1 LKSWLIGAQNVKI
14 LELWSWGWELNPPSV
29 EMSPAYSPFFVIAEL
44 QQHIVNRVEVTFSR
58 LEVSVVSGP
67 IDIVRSIH
75 NAFRRDV
82 SQIGASAFKLARNGG
97 DLTPV
102 FDRLCTMAEILDYH
116 AQGEEAAVFPA
127 VDNLTPLVAQA
138 YFLDHRE
145 LDTMVNGL
153 ETMRKTPDPLIT
165 ARATAVL
172 ESHLRIHLDKEDAH
186 LYPILRKRTTESEQ
200 VSIVGLMSRKV
211 PPERFPA
218 LIQWLLP
225 LLDFDDRVVVAEG
238 WMKLMPRQVFAGLKP
253 LMRKIMAED
262 WLELS
267 RRIPNLDSK

>member
-1 LKSWLIGAQNVKI
+1 M
-14 LELWSWGWELNPPSV
+14 E
-29 EMSPAYSPFFVIAEL
+29 VI
-44 QQHIVNRVEVTFSR
+44 
-58 LEVSVVSGP
+58 VVSGP

-75 NAFRRDV
+75 NAFRRDIF
-82 SQIGASAFKLARNGG
+82 QIDSLAFKLARERG

-102 FDRLCTMAEILDYH
+102 FDRLRIVAEILDYP

-127 VDNLTPLVAQA
+127 VDKLTPFVARA

-153 ETMRKTPDPLIT
+153 ETMRKTPNALIA

-172 ESHLRIHLDKEDAH
+172 ESHLRIHLNKEDVH
-186 LYPILRKRTTESEQ
+186 LYTILRERTTESEQ
-200 VSIVGLMSRKV
+200 ATIVGLMSRKV

-218 LIQWLLP
+218 LVQWLIP
-225 LLDFDDRVVVAEG
+225 LLGFDDRVVVTKG
-238 WMKLMPRQVFAGLKP
+238 WMKLMPPQVFEGLKP
-253 LMRKIMAED
+253 LMRKVLAED
-262 WLELS
+262 WTELT

>member
-1 LKSWLIGAQNVKI
+1 
-14 LELWSWGWELNPPSV
+14 
-29 EMSPAYSPFFVIAEL
+29 MSGS
-44 QQHIVNRVEVTFSR
+44 
-58 LEVSVVSGP
+58 

-75 NAFRRDV
+75 NAFRRDLF
-82 SQIGASAFKLARNGG
+82 QIDTLAFKLARNGG

-102 FDRLCTMAEILDYH
+102 FDRLRTVAEILDYH

-127 VDNLTPLVAQA
+127 VDNLTPFVARA

-145 LDTMVNGL
+145 LDTMVNAL
-153 ETMRKTPDPLIT
+153 EAMRKTPDPLTT

-172 ESHLRIHLDKEDAH
+172 NSHLRIHLDKEDTH
-186 LYPILRKRTTESEQ
+186 LYPILREGATESEQ
-200 VSIVGLMSRKV
+200 TSIVGLMSRKV
-211 PPERFPA
+211 PPERSPA

-225 LLDFDDRVVVAEG
+225 LLDFDDQVVVTEG
-238 WMKLMPRQVFAGLKP
+238 WMNLMPPQVFAGLKP

-262 WLELS
+262 WVELV

>member
-1 LKSWLIGAQNVKI
+1 V
-14 LELWSWGWELNPPSV
+14 P
-29 EMSPAYSPFFVIAEL
+29 
-44 QQHIVNRVEVTFSR
+44 
-58 LEVSVVSGP
+58 GP
-67 IDIVRSIH
+67 IDIVRSFH

-82 SQIGASAFKLARNGG
+82 SQIDATAFKLARNGG

-102 FDRLCTMAEILDYH
+102 FDRLRTVAEMLDYH

-153 ETMRKTPDPLIT
+153 ETMRKTPDALIT

-172 ESHLRIHLDKEDAH
+172 ESHLRIHLDKEDVH
-186 LYPILRKRTTESEQ
+186 LYPILRERTTESEQ
-200 VSIVGLMSRKV
+200 ASVVGLMSKKV
-211 PPERFPA
+211 PPERFPT
-218 LIQWLLP
+218 LVQWLIP
-225 LLDFDDRVVVAEG
+225 LLEFDDRVVVTEG
-238 WMKLMPRQVFAGLKP
+238 WMKLMPPQVFASLKP
-253 LMRKIMAED
+253 LMRKVLAED
-262 WLELS
+262 WTELT